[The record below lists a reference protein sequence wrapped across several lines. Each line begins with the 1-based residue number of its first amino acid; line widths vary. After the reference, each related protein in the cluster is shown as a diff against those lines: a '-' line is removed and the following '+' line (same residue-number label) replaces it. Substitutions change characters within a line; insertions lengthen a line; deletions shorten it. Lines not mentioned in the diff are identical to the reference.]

1 MRRLLRNTLTIVL
14 AFLIFFPSPG
24 IAATLRVSWNANTET
39 DLGGYLLYYG
49 TQSKNYSACI
59 DVGNVTSY
67 QFTGVQNGTTCYI
80 AVAAYD
86 TSQNDSALSVE
97 QRVTVPVMTQNGTPS
112 ITLRSPSTGATVSTN
127 PVLSWSGNG
136 FSRYTVYIS
145 INGKKFTKIYTGKNT
160 TCSMQSSLWYWFIPS
175 KATITWY
182 VQGSTTT
189 GVVKSPM
196 GSFIKK

>member
-1 MRRLLRNTLTIVL
+1 MRKLLQNTVTITL
-14 AFLIFFPSPG
+14 AFLILFTAPG

-59 DVGNVTSY
+59 DVGNATSY
-67 QFTGVQNGTTCYI
+67 QLTGVQNGTTCYL

-97 QRVTVPVMTQNGTPS
+97 QSVTAPVTTQTGTLS
-112 ITLRSPSTGATVSTN
+112 ITLRSPSIGATVSAN
-127 PVLSWSGNG
+127 PVFSWSGKG
-136 FSRYTVYIS
+136 FSSYTVFIS
-145 INGKKFTKIYTGKNT
+145 VNGKKYTKIYTGKNSS
-160 TCSMQSSLWYWFIPS
+160 CSMQSSLWYWFIPS
-175 KATITWY
+175 KATIAWY

-189 GVVKSPM
+189 GIVKSPM